1 MSIALSPVYDE
12 ERTYE
17 DGQQH
22 ADDKRLLV
30 RFDIRAVKNE
40 YLSNKEGRPIFQD
53 EEYIQIIVP
62 GSRDVMTAPLDET
75 YKRRFADRYKRWKE
89 DTNRVQHIVGTPLAE
104 VSWMTRSQVAE
115 LAMNNVYT
123 VENLAD
129 MSDIDAMKFMGS
141 HELRKRAKNFL
152 QAAANEAPL
161 TRLQQELEQRDN
173 HIKTLEQKLEAMQ
186 AALDK
191 LSTKKG

>member
-17 DGQQH
+17 DGNQH

-30 RFDIRAVKNE
+30 RFDVRAVKNE
-40 YLSNKEGRPIFQD
+40 YLSNKEGRPIFED
-53 EEYIQIIVP
+53 AEYIQIIVP
-62 GSRDVMTAPLDET
+62 GSRDVLTAPLDET
-75 YKRRFADRYKRWKE
+75 YKRRFKDRYDRWKA
-89 DTNRVQHIVGTPLAE
+89 DVGKTQHIVGTPLAE

-115 LAMNNVYT
+115 LAVQNVYT

-129 MSDIDAMKFMGS
+129 MSDIDALKFMGS
-141 HELRKRAKNFL
+141 HELRKRAKAFL
-152 QAAANEAPL
+152 EAAAGEAPL

-173 HIKTLEQKLEAMQ
+173 HIQTLEQKIAAMQ
-186 AALDK
+186 AAIDK
-191 LSTKKG
+191 LQAKK

>member
-30 RFDIRAVKNE
+30 RFDVRAVKNE

-89 DTNRVQHIVGTPLAE
+89 DVGKVQHIQGTPLSE

-141 HELRKRAKNFL
+141 HELRKRAKNYL

-191 LSTKKG
+191 LQSKK

>member
-17 DGQQH
+17 DGNQH

-30 RFDIRAVKNE
+30 RFDIRAVKND
-40 YLSNKEGRPIFQD
+40 YLSNKEGRPIFED
-53 EEYIQIIVP
+53 VEYIQIIVP
-62 GSRDVMTAPLDET
+62 GSRDVLTTPLDEQ
-75 YKRRFADRYKRWKE
+75 YRRRFADRYRRWKE
-89 DTNRVQHIVGTPLAE
+89 DVSKVQHIVGTPLAE
-104 VSWMTRSQVAE
+104 VSWLTRSQVAE
-115 LAMNNVYT
+115 LAVQNVYT

-129 MSDIDAMKFMGS
+129 LSDIDAMKFMGS

-161 TRLQQELEQRDN
+161 TRLQQELEQRDS
-173 HIKTLEQKLEAMQ
+173 HIKTLEMKIAAME
-186 AALDK
+186 AALEK
-191 LSTKKG
+191 LASKKG

>member
-30 RFDIRAVKNE
+30 RFDVRAVKNE

-89 DTNRVQHIVGTPLAE
+89 DVGKVQHIQGTPLSE

-191 LSTKKG
+191 LQSKK

>member
-1 MSIALSPVYDE
+1 MSALAGVYDE

-17 DGQQH
+17 GGNQH
-22 ADDKRLLV
+22 ADDKRLAV
-30 RFDIRAVKNE
+30 RFEVRPVHNQHKSDQA
-40 YLSNKEGRPIFQD
+40 GRPIFD
-53 EEYIQIIVP
+53 EVEYIQIIVP

-89 DTNRVQHIVGTPLAE
+89 DVGKVQHIQGTPLSE

-191 LSTKKG
+191 LQSKK